1 MKALSVSACL
11 LAIIAAGSSAPSH
24 AQVDWLEH
32 QINEAALAGQA
43 DICWNQAI
51 PAGYVVVAEK
61 VTTACNGTN
70 HPGSPN
76 TRTVKEPY
84 AGGEIICSFPI
95 PAGFV
100 ITQDKI
106 TTGACS
112 STGSAGGWNAMN
124 IRLAGSS
131 ETVCSNSPI
140 PAGYQR
146 SATISSSVCRTGFA
160 RKIWL

>member
-1 MKALSVSACL
+1 MKALSLSL
-11 LAIIAAGSSAPSH
+11 LAGIGTAVSVPSY
-24 AQVDWLEH
+24 AQADWLDR
-32 QINEAALAGQA
+32 QIEEAALAGQV

-61 VTTACNGTN
+61 VTSGCSGTN
-70 HPGSPN
+70 HPGNPN

-84 AGGEIICSFPI
+84 SGGEIICSFPI

-106 TTGACS
+106 TTSACS
-112 STGSAGGWNAMN
+112 ANGSTGGWNAMN

-140 PAGYQR
+140 PAGYER
-146 SATISSSVCRTGFA
+146 SSTIPSSVCRTGYA
-160 RKIWL
+160 RNIWR